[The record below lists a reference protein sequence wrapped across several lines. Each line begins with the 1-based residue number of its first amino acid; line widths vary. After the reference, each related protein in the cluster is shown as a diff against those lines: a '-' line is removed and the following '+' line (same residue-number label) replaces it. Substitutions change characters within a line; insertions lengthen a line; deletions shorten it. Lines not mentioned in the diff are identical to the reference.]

1 MQDLF
6 LIRFIIICLL
16 WRKPFFFFFFLVII
30 QMRIDHSLR
39 NRLDVVV

>member
-16 WRKPFFFFFFLVII
+16 WRKPFFFFFLVII

>member
-16 WRKPFFFFFFLVII
+16 WRKLFFFFLVII